1 MDTNVSLVR
10 SHLTALQDLVRK
22 HSAGG
27 PDWRALRRAVT
38 LCEQAS
44 DALDDDYCRAKLH
57 VVSEYCAELFSS
69 PEHGRWRRDS
79 ISGAVFLAL
88 QILNALELCSSR
100 LYSLEATRLGAR
112 LGAQAG
118 VAPYHELR
126 P

>member
-1 MDTNVSLVR
+1 MDTHIGLVSR
-10 SHLTALQDLVRK
+10 HLAALQDLVK
-22 HSAGG
+22 NHSAGG
-27 PDWRALRRAVT
+27 PDWRALRRAVA

-79 ISGAVFLAL
+79 MSGAVFLTL
-88 QILNALELCSSR
+88 QILNALELCNSR
-100 LYSLEATRLGAR
+100 LYSLETTRLAGRLGAH
-112 LGAQAG
+112 AS